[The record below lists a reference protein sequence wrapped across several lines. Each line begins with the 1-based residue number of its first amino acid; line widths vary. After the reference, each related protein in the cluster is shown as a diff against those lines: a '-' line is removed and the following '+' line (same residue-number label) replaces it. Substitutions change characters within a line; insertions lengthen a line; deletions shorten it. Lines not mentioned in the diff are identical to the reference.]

1 MLYPSHALGRNILG
15 TESSVA
21 GFGREDILRFIGRQY
36 RNDRLVFSSVGP
48 VSGKQIERLCHKYFT
63 EHNTSGS
70 VATRTAPTQYVPTQR
85 QGAHAVHQ
93 VHHVV
98 GNVSGGMEAKDR
110 IATLLLSNYL
120 GGPGMNARLNLNIRE
135 RFGICYNIEASY
147 VPYADIGEFL
157 VYFGTDIKNFARA
170 ERLVA
175 REMKLARERRLGVV
189 TLHQAKRQLIGQ
201 IALGSES
208 GSGWMS
214 TMGKS
219 VMLYDRVEP
228 MSETI
233 AGIEAITADQILEA
247 ANLVLAPEQLS
258 HLTYLPGT

>member
-1 MLYPSHALGRNILG
+1 
-15 TESSVA
+15 
-21 GFGREDILRFIGRQY
+21 
-36 RNDRLVFSSVGP
+36 
-48 VSGKQIERLCHKYFT
+48 
-63 EHNTSGS
+63 
-70 VATRTAPTQYVPTQR
+70 
-85 QGAHAVHQ
+85 
-93 VHHVV
+93 
-98 GNVSGGMEAKDR
+98 
-110 IATLLLSNYL
+110 
-120 GGPGMNARLNLNIRE
+120 MNARLNLNIRE

-175 REMKLARERRLGVV
+175 REMKLAREKRLGVV

-247 ANLVLAPEQLS
+247 ANRVLAPEQLS
-258 HLTYLPGT
+258 HLTYLPGS